1 MTDRGTLVRVPGP
14 SEQHEPELTAE
25 PAARSRTRVAV
36 RLRQLLLQNWL
47 LVAFLI
53 LGAALRV
60 ITSIAYQPA
69 ILYIDSFAYLNNLST
84 LPLNNLHPVGY
95 ELILLPLI
103 AIGKPFGISLALTAA
118 VQHLVGLGL
127 AVVLYRIAR
136 GLGAHKIVAA
146 LITLPILLDAYQLQI
161 EASIMSEIWS
171 QAVLLCALWLLVAW
185 KFRVRG
191 GQGPAG
197 AADAVDALGAANP
210 APRFG
215 PGPWQAAAAG
225 ALVAA
230 SVPIRTV
237 AMVVVLAW
245 AAYLVLAGA
254 RWRDRQWRRAM
265 VIRSVAGLAGFAV
278 ILGGYMVAFRAQSG
292 HWGLSGASS
301 GVLYGRGATVAN
313 CKTLKVDRYVAQLC
327 PKAPVGQ
334 RHDVDYYNNLSS
346 TRVHPL
352 PPGKSESDMRREFG
366 MAVLKQQPF
375 DVVKAI
381 LKDFAK
387 GFAWT
392 KKTTG
397 NDVPISRWQFQI
409 DYQRWYATDAD
420 TTSEYFDHTRP
431 HVVHPLTRFLRA
443 YQLNGGYT
451 PGTLLAVAGLVGVA
465 GMFSR
470 RGGLR
475 AESMVAVGFGVLLVL
490 GGDAYLFSWRYQLPG
505 LVFFPLAGA
514 IGFTAL
520 TTRRTS
526 ARHSADTMT
535 IGTTE

>member
-25 PAARSRTRVAV
+25 PAARSRTRVGA

-47 LVAFLI
+47 LVAFLV
-53 LGAALRV
+53 LGTALRV
-60 ITSIAYQPA
+60 ITWLAYQPA
-69 ILYIDSFAYLNNLST
+69 ILYIDSFAYLNNLAT

-118 VQHLVGLGL
+118 VQHLVGLALG
-127 AVVLYRIAR
+127 VVLYRIAR

-171 QAVLLCALWLLVAW
+171 QAVLLCALWLLMAW
-185 KFRVRG
+185 KFRPRS
-191 GQGPAG
+191 GQNPADWAG
-197 AADAVDALGAANP
+197 ATSP
-210 APRFG
+210 APRSG
-215 PGPWQAAAAG
+215 PRPWQAAAAG

-237 AMVVVLAW
+237 GIVVVLAW

-254 RWRDRQWRRAM
+254 RWRDRQWWRAM
-265 VIRSVAGLAGFAV
+265 VVRSVAGLAGFAL

-346 TRVHPL
+346 TRVNPL

-366 MAVLKQQPF
+366 IAVLEQQPF

-409 DYQRWYATDAD
+409 HYQRWYATDAD
-420 TTSEYFDHTRP
+420 ATSEYFDHTRP
-431 HVVHPLTRFLRA
+431 HVIQPLARFLRA

-451 PGTLLAVAGLVGVA
+451 PGTLLGIAGLFGVA

-475 AESMVAVGFGVLLVL
+475 AESMVAVGFGLLLVL
-490 GGDAYLFSWRYQLPG
+490 GADAYLFSWRYQLPG

-526 ARHSADTMT
+526 ARYSADTMT